1 MVSKQNMLAVV
12 LIILGIGLT
21 QLKPLQSFTMGLGVG
36 IIVMAS
42 AWIVLIIIKDIK
54 KK

>member
-1 MVSKQNMLAVV
+1 MVSKQNMLAVI

-21 QLKPLQSFTMGLGVG
+21 QLKPPQPFTMGLGVG
-36 IIVMAS
+36 IVVMAS
-42 AWIVLIIIKDIK
+42 AWIVLLIIKDIK